1 MRICLLLGHPRMM
14 IEVKSMIVA
23 RMDIR
28 NAIFRLLKH
37 VMGLDP
43 SSCIHLPLLLH
54 LIVLISSLVYRLLR
68 SNVHLSIIVF
78 NLIDQSVTM
87 IGVGLNEVAI
97 DDIKLF
103 LVTVRID
110 VILLSS
116 VNIVIIHKLLW

>member
-1 MRICLLLGHPRMM
+1 MM

-78 NLIDQSVTM
+78 NLIDQSVAM